1 MKYRRVVVL
10 GISAWTVTSVVSA
23 SAGLSTA
30 GESTVK
36 FEAQG
41 PAGMKINGTSG
52 GVSATEAD
60 GKIKIVA
67 PTTGFQTGIGLRD
80 KHLREYLESD
90 KMPEAVLVVD
100 RTKITLPADAATTGS
115 VTADLTLHGVTRPTK
130 VGYRI
135 VKSPSGYQ
143 VHGSIDVSIND
154 FKIKKPC
161 YLGVCVGDQV
171 KIGADFA
178 VHGE

>member
-1 MKYRRVVVL
+1 MKYRPVMIL
-10 GISAWTVTSVVSA
+10 GLSALTVASVVSA
-23 SAGLSTA
+23 SAGFSST
-30 GESTVK
+30 GESTVT
-36 FEAQG
+36 FDAQG
-41 PAGMKINGTSG
+41 PAGMKISGASG
-52 GVSATEAD
+52 GVRATEAD

-67 PTTGFQTGIGLRD
+67 PTTGFHTGIGLRD
-80 KHLREYLESD
+80 KHLRDYLECD

-100 RTKITLPADAATTGS
+100 RTKITLPTDAAATGT

-135 VKSPSGYQ
+135 TKSPSGYQ
-143 VHGSIDVSIND
+143 VHGSFDVSIND

-178 VHGE
+178 VRGE